1 MKIDNNFLKIS
12 GSDIMYPYDINE
24 HIANNPSTYAKL
36 YSFEDDE
43 TTETLISSSI
53 FCVVESDTIV
63 SHSLHQDVIEVT
75 PVQSGSVYVK
85 TYSIQNLSTQEIDE
99 AIEYRW
105 NYVRKKR
112 DKLLS
117 ETDYLALQDT
127 TPLTEEWTIYRQ
139 SLRDVTNQSDPFNVS
154 WPTKP

>member
-36 YSFEDDE
+36 YSFENDE

-53 FCVVESDTIV
+53 FVVLESDTYPSASEYESITE
-63 SHSLHQDVIEVT
+63 IT

-105 NYVRKKR
+105 DYVRKKR

-127 TPLTEEWTIYRQ
+127 ETLTEEWTIYRQ
-139 SLRDVTNQSDPFNVS
+139 SLRDITNQSDPFNVN

>member
-1 MKIDNNFLKIS
+1 MKLDNNFLKIS
-12 GSDIMYPYDINE
+12 GSDIIYPYDINE

-63 SHSLHQDVIEVT
+63 SHSLHQYATEVT

-99 AIEYRW
+99 AIEYKW
-105 NYVRKKR
+105 NYLRKKR

>member
-12 GSDIMYPYDINE
+12 GSDIIYPYDIDE
-24 HIANNPSTYAKL
+24 YILSNPTTYEKL
-36 YSFEDDE
+36 YSFEEE

-63 SHSLHQDVIEVT
+63 SHSVHQDVIEVT

-85 TYSIQNLSTQEIDE
+85 TYSIQNLSTKEIEEVTED
-99 AIEYRW
+99 RW

-127 TPLTEEWTIYRQ
+127 ETLTEEWTIYRQ
-139 SLRDVTNQSDPFNVS
+139 SLRDITNQSDPFNVN

>member
-139 SLRDVTNQSDPFNVS
+139 SLRDITNQSDPFNVN

>member
-1 MKIDNNFLKIS
+1 MKIDNTFLKIS
-12 GSDIMYPYDINE
+12 GSDIVYPYDINE
-24 HIANNPSTYAKL
+24 HIVNNPSTYEKL

-53 FCVVESDTIV
+53 FCVVESDTYPTASEYESI
-63 SHSLHQDVIEVT
+63 IEIT

-85 TYSIQNLSTQEIDE
+85 TYSIQNLSTKEIEEVTED
-99 AIEYRW
+99 RW

-112 DKLLS
+112 DLHLS

-127 TPLTEEWTIYRQ
+127 ETLTEEWAIYRQ
-139 SLRDVTNQSDPFNVS
+139 SLRDITNQSDPFNIN

>member
-1 MKIDNNFLKIS
+1 MKLDNNFLKIS
-12 GSDIMYPYDINE
+12 GSDIVYPYDINE

-63 SHSLHQDVIEVT
+63 SHSLYQYATEVT

-105 NYVRKKR
+105 DYVRKKR

-127 TPLTEEWTIYRQ
+127 ETLTEEWTIYRQ
-139 SLRDVTNQSDPFNVS
+139 SLRDITNQSDPFNVN

>member
-63 SHSLHQDVIEVT
+63 SHSLYQYTTEVT

>member
-1 MKIDNNFLKIS
+1 MKLDNNFLKIS
-12 GSDIMYPYDINE
+12 GSDIIYPYDINE

-63 SHSLHQDVIEVT
+63 SHSLYQYATEVT

>member
-1 MKIDNNFLKIS
+1 MKLDNNFLKIS
-12 GSDIMYPYDINE
+12 GSDIIYPYDINE

>member
-63 SHSLHQDVIEVT
+63 SHSLYQYATEVT

-99 AIEYRW
+99 AIEYKW
-105 NYVRKKR
+105 NYLRKKR

>member
-1 MKIDNNFLKIS
+1 MKLDNNFLKIS
-12 GSDIMYPYDINE
+12 GSDIIYPYDINE

-63 SHSLHQDVIEVT
+63 SHSLYQYATEVT

-99 AIEYRW
+99 AIEYKW
-105 NYVRKKR
+105 NYLRKKR